1 MIVMVDCFDRIA
13 VQMTEIA
20 LEPIQQLSSRPMMM
34 AATVRLPSNGK
45 RVLLKVRKHFPNGEN
60 GSPVY
65 GWQLDAS
72 DSTGRPTATLAVSP
86 AVKGYPNPEDAF
98 WGAVDALRDI
108 NLGQQ
113 SAG

>member
-1 MIVMVDCFDRIA
+1 MVDCFDRIA

-20 LEPIQQLSSRPMMM
+20 LEPIQQLAIRPMMLS
-34 AATVRLPSNGK
+34 ASVRLPSNGK
-45 RVLLKVRKHFPNGEN
+45 RVQLTVRKRFLQGEN
-60 GSPVY
+60 GAPVY
-65 GWQLDAS
+65 AWQLDRLE
-72 DSTGRPTATLAVSP
+72 STGDPVEPLATSP
-86 AVKGYPNPEDAF
+86 AIRAYPSPEDAF